1 MMPPINYRI
10 GLDIGIASV
19 GWSVILNNALD
30 EPCHIVDMGVRIFEK
45 SEDDQTGATLAM
57 ARRGARSQRR
67 LIRRRKHRLDRVKH
81 LLEEK
86 GIIVL
91 EAFEKRYHEAGL
103 PDVYKLRTEALDRK
117 LSNDELA
124 QVLIHIA
131 KHRGFKSNRKADA
144 ADKESGLL
152 LAATADNKKLLME
165 KGYRTVGEMLYK
177 DSAFRLETPW
187 NKAGFTL
194 NARNRDG
201 SYKHTMLRDLLVDE
215 VNTIFDRQQALGN
228 AVAGDDLREA
238 YLAIMTAQRSF
249 DMGPG
254 GESPY
259 ALDGF
264 EDKVGICTLE
274 REEKRAA
281 KAAYT
286 AEYFNVLQK
295 INHTR
300 IISEFGDYRG
310 FTAEEKVVL
319 LNEVHIRKSL
329 TYAQVKAKLKLN
341 AIDTFSTLNY
351 NKQNGD
357 LAKTE
362 KTKFISMPFTVSVKE
377 ILEGNPRENEADR
390 RLYDEVA
397 RILTNYKNDD
407 NRTEALKKLHLADDK
422 IQELLMLTP
431 AQHLHLSVKAM
442 NKLIPFLEQGM
453 VYSDACEHA
462 GYQSTAKTKMH
473 VLKSYKVR
481 RADGSVDI
489 EKTKVIQNEAK
500 EIQKQLQDITSPVVR
515 RAISQSL
522 KVLNA
527 IILKY
532 GSPQAI
538 HVELA
543 REMAKT
549 FDERHKI
556 TSSNKKRQ
564 DENGKFLEE
573 ISKFINNPKGQ
584 DLVKYRLWQQ
594 QDGFDPYTGRKI
606 PVEQLFKNDGYEI
619 DHILPYSKSMD
630 DSYANK
636 VLVAAEANR
645 LKKNQTPY
653 EYFEHSNKSSMTWDQ
668 YVSWVLS
675 TIKDENK
682 RRHMLKKH
690 IHEDEERQFI
700 ARNLN
705 DTRYATRF
713 VLSLIRDYLEFA
725 PWNTDGK
732 KKHAF
737 AVNGVITG
745 YLRKRWGLPQKN
757 RETHQHHSVD
767 AVVIACVT
775 DHMIQRISSYS
786 KQLEMDQNRYV
797 DPDTGEILDRAK
809 MDAATW
815 KRKLWMPMPWK
826 TFRDELVI
834 RLGDDPLGFIT
845 EHSDVMTSLNLPE
858 WMLSPEV
865 IHPIFVSHMETHKIT
880 GKAHDDT
887 IRSGKY
893 LSTIGNAFS
902 KVAIETLKINNNT
915 GEIDGFADKH
925 GELLINAKSDMLLYN
940 ALKNELLG
948 AKLEGRK
955 PFYDK
960 NGNLNAFHKPK
971 SDGTEGPIVRKVK
984 IMTKVQ
990 SGVELTNN
998 AIAGRKKGAMIRI
1011 DVFRIAL
1018 PKKPDTFKY
1027 HFVPIYIDD
1036 AVRQVMPMRAAAKD
1050 KPQSE
1055 WKIMKESDFIFSLYP
1070 NDLIYFKSARGVPVA
1085 SKAGNKFKLN
1095 EGYVYYKGAD
1105 ISGLTIKVESHD
1117 GLIEDARFGI
1127 QTLDAFEKYTVDIL
1141 GNKSLVKHEKRRVV
1155 KTKKQ
1160 RTRKTENHGL

>member
-1 MMPPINYRI
+1 
-10 GLDIGIASV
+10 
-19 GWSVILNNALD
+19 
-30 EPCHIVDMGVRIFEK
+30 MGVRIFEK
-45 SEDDQTGATLAM
+45 PEDAKTGETLAT

-103 PDVYKLRTEALDRK
+103 PDVYELRTAALDRK

-228 AVAGDDLREA
+228 AVADDDLREA

-264 EDKVGICTLE
+264 GDKVRFCTLE
-274 REEKRAA
+274 REEKRAP

-300 IISEFGDYRG
+300 IISEFGEYRD

-341 AIDTFSTLNY
+341 ATDTFSTLNY

-357 LAKTE
+357 LEKTE

-397 RILTNYKNDD
+397 RILTDYKNDD
-407 NRTEALKKLHLADDK
+407 NRIESLKKLRLADDK

-462 GYQSTAKTKMH
+462 GYQSAAKTKMH
-473 VLKSYKVR
+473 VLKSYKAR
-481 RADGSVDI
+481 CADGSVDI

-500 EIQKQLQDITSPVVR
+500 EIQEQLQDITSPVAR
-515 RAISQSL
+515 RAISQSI

>member
-341 AIDTFSTLNY
+341 ATDTFSTLNY

-390 RLYDEVA
+390 CLYDEVA

-705 DTRYATRF
+705 DTRYVTRF

-797 DPDTGEILDRAK
+797 DPDTGEILKRAK

-834 RLGDDPLGFIT
+834 RLGDDPLGCIT
-845 EHSDVMTSLNLPE
+845 EHSDVMTSMNLPE

>member
-45 SEDDQTGATLAM
+45 PEDAKTGETLAT

-67 LIRRRKHRLDRVKH
+67 LIRRRKHRLDRIKH

-103 PDVYKLRTEALDRK
+103 PDVYELRTAALDRK

-131 KHRGFKSNRKADA
+131 KHRGFKSNRKADTK
-144 ADKESGLL
+144 DKESGLL
-152 LAATADNKKLLME
+152 LTATADNKKLLLE

-187 NKAGFTL
+187 SKAGFTL

-215 VNTIFDRQQALGN
+215 VNTIFDCQQALGN
-228 AVAGDDLREA
+228 AVADDDLREA

-281 KAAYT
+281 KATYT

-300 IISEFGDYRG
+300 IISEFGEYRD
-310 FTAEEKVVL
+310 FTAEEKAVL
-319 LNEVHIRKSL
+319 LNEVHIRKAL

-341 AIDTFSTLNY
+341 ATDTFSTLNY

-357 LAKTE
+357 LEKTE
-362 KTKFISMPFTVSVKE
+362 KTKFISMPFTISVKE

-473 VLKSYKVR
+473 VLKSYKAR
-481 RADGSVDI
+481 YADGSVDI

-500 EIQKQLQDITSPVVR
+500 EIQEQLQDITSPVAR
-515 RAISQSL
+515 RAISQSI

-532 GSPQAI
+532 GSPQAV

-549 FDERHKI
+549 FDERNKI
-556 TSSNKKRQ
+556 KSSNDKRQ
-564 DENGKFLEE
+564 AENEVFLND
-573 ISKFINNPKGQ
+573 IRKYIKNPKGQ

-668 YVSWVLS
+668 YRSWVLS
-675 TIKDENK
+675 AIKDENK

-775 DHMIQRISSYS
+775 DHMIKNISDYS
-786 KQLEMDQNRYV
+786 KQLEMNQNRYV

-826 TFRDELVI
+826 TFRDELEI
-834 RLGDDPLGFIT
+834 RLGDHPLGFIM
-845 EHSDVMTSLNLPE
+845 EHADVMTSLNLPE
-858 WMLSPEV
+858 WMLCPEV

-902 KVAIETLKINNNT
+902 KVPIETLKLDNKSE
-915 GEIDGFADKH
+915 EISGFFDARS
-925 GELLINAKSDMLLYN
+925 GELLMNAKSDMLLYN
-940 ALKNELLG
+940 ALKNELKK
-948 AKLEGRK
+948 AKSEGRK

-960 NGNLNAFHKPK
+960 NGNLIEFHKPK
-971 SDGTEGPIVRKVK
+971 SNGTEGPLVRKVK
-984 IMTKVQ
+984 IMTNVQ
-990 SGVELTNN
+990 SGVELTNK
-998 AIAGRKKGAMIRI
+998 AIAGRTKGAMIRI
-1011 DVFRIAL
+1011 DVFKIPH
-1018 PKKPDTFKY
+1018 PKNPDKFKY
-1027 HFVPIYIDD
+1027 YFVPIYIDD
-1036 AVRQVMPMRAAAKD
+1036 AVKKNVPMKASTAL
-1050 KPQSE
+1050 KPKSE
-1055 WKIMKESDFIFSLYP
+1055 WKMMQEKDYAFSLYP
-1070 NDLIYFKSARGVPVA
+1070 NDLVYIR
-1085 SKAGNKFKLN
+1085 SKKGISVSYATGNKCKH
-1095 EGYVYYKGAD
+1095 EEVYGYFNNAD
-1105 ISGLTIKVESHD
+1105 ISTASIQIVAHD
-1117 GLIEDARFGI
+1117 NSFMARGIGI
-1127 QTLDAFEKYTVDIL
+1127 QNLDKLDKYQVDIL
-1141 GNKSLVKHEKRRVV
+1141 GNKSLVKKES
-1155 KTKKQ
+1155 
-1160 RTRKTENHGL
+1160 RKMF

>member
-45 SEDDQTGATLAM
+45 PEDAKTGETLAT

-67 LIRRRKHRLDRVKH
+67 LIRRRKHRLDRIKH

-103 PDVYKLRTEALDRK
+103 PDVYELRTAALDRK

-131 KHRGFKSNRKADA
+131 KHRGFKSNRKADTK
-144 ADKESGLL
+144 DKESGLL
-152 LAATADNKKLLME
+152 LTATADNKKLLME

-187 NKAGFTL
+187 NKVGFTL

-228 AVAGDDLREA
+228 TVAGDDLREA

-264 EDKVGICTLE
+264 GDKVGFCTLE
-274 REEKRAA
+274 PEEKRAP

-300 IISEFGDYRG
+300 IISEFGEYRD
-310 FTAEEKVVL
+310 FKPEEKEVL
-319 LNEVHIRKSL
+319 LNEVHIRKAL

-341 AIDTFSTLNY
+341 ATDTFSTLNY

-357 LAKTE
+357 LEKTE

-390 RLYDEVA
+390 CLYDEVA
-397 RILTNYKNDD
+397 RILTDYKNDD

-462 GYQSTAKTKMH
+462 GYQSAAKTKMH
-473 VLKSYKVR
+473 VLKSYKVHL
-481 RADGSVDI
+481 ADGSVDI

-500 EIQKQLQDITSPVVR
+500 EIQEQLQDITSPVAR
-515 RAISQSL
+515 RAISQSI

-532 GSPQAI
+532 GSPQAV

-549 FDERHKI
+549 FDERNKI
-556 TSSNKKRQ
+556 KSSNDKRQ
-564 DENGKFLEE
+564 AENEVFLND
-573 ISKFINNPKGQ
+573 IRKYIKNPKGQ

-668 YVSWVLS
+668 YRSWVLS
-675 TIKDENK
+675 AIKDENK

-775 DHMIQRISSYS
+775 DHMIQNISNYS
-786 KQLEMDQNRYV
+786 KQLEMDQKRYV

-815 KRKLWMPMPWK
+815 KRKLRMPMPWK
-826 TFRDELVI
+826 TFRDELEI
-834 RLGDDPLGFIT
+834 RLGDHPLGFIM
-845 EHSDVMTSLNLPE
+845 EHADVMTSLNLPE
-858 WMLSPEV
+858 WMLCPEV

-902 KVAIETLKINNNT
+902 KVAIETLKIDNKT
-915 GEIDGFADKH
+915 GEIAGFADEH

-948 AKLEGRK
+948 AKSEGRK

-960 NGNLNAFHKPK
+960 DGNLIEFHKPK
-971 SDGTEGPIVRKVK
+971 SDGTEGPVVKKVK
-984 IMTKVQ
+984 IKFNLK
-990 SGVELTNN
+990 SGIALPNR
-998 AIAGRKKGAMIRI
+998 AISKASMIRI
-1011 DVFRIAL
+1011 DIFKVEN
-1018 PKKPDTFKY
+1018 PKKPGEFKFY
-1027 HFVPIYIDD
+1027 YIPIYFDD
-1036 AVRQVMPMRAAAKD
+1036 AAKKRIPMKAATAHKPKTNWKVMN
-1050 KPQSE
+1050 
-1055 WKIMKESDFIFSLYP
+1055 ESDFVFSLYP
-1070 NDLIYFKSARGVPVA
+1070 NDLMYIKSEKGITITI
-1085 SKAGNKFKLN
+1085 NKKSTKRKEILA
-1095 EGYVYYKGAD
+1095 YYTGAD
-1105 ISGLTIKVESHD
+1105 IGSANISAESHD
-1117 GLIEDARFGI
+1117 DEFFARGIGI
-1127 QTLDAFEKYTVDIL
+1127 QNVDELKKYRVDIL
-1141 GNKSLVKHEKRRVV
+1141 GNITLVKQEKR
-1155 KTKKQ
+1155 KMF
-1160 RTRKTENHGL
+1160 

>member
-45 SEDDQTGATLAM
+45 PEDAKTGETLAT

-103 PDVYKLRTEALDRK
+103 PDVYELRTAALDRK

-228 AVAGDDLREA
+228 AVADDDLREA

-264 EDKVGICTLE
+264 GDKVGFCTLE
-274 REEKRAA
+274 REEKRAP

-300 IISEFGDYRG
+300 IISEFGEYRD

-341 AIDTFSTLNY
+341 ATDTFSTLNY

-357 LAKTE
+357 LEKTE

-397 RILTNYKNDD
+397 RILTDYKNDD
-407 NRTEALKKLHLADDK
+407 NRTESLKKLHLSDDK

-442 NKLIPFLEQGM
+442 NKLIPFLEKGM

-462 GYQSTAKTKMH
+462 GYQSAAKTKMH
-473 VLKSYKVR
+473 VLKSYKAR
-481 RADGSVDI
+481 CADGSVDI

-500 EIQKQLQDITSPVVR
+500 EIQEQLQDITSPVAR
-515 RAISQSL
+515 RAISQSI

-532 GSPQAI
+532 GSPQAV

-549 FDERHKI
+549 FDERNKI
-556 TSSNKKRQ
+556 RSSNEKRQ
-564 DENGKFLEE
+564 AENEVFLND
-573 ISKFINNPKGQ
+573 IRKYIKNPKGQ

-757 RETHQHHSVD
+757 RATHQHHSVD

-775 DHMIQRISSYS
+775 DHMIQRISNYS

-815 KRKLWMPMPWK
+815 KRKLWMPTPWR
-826 TFRDELVI
+826 TFRDELEI
-834 RLGDDPLGFIT
+834 RLGDHPLGFIM
-845 EHSDVMTSLNLPE
+845 EHADVMTSLNLPE
-858 WMLSPEV
+858 WMLCPEV

-902 KVAIETLKINNNT
+902 KVPIETLKLDNKSE
-915 GEIDGFADKH
+915 EISGFFDARS
-925 GELLINAKSDMLLYN
+925 GELLMNAKSDMLLYN
-940 ALKNELLG
+940 ALKNELKK
-948 AKLEGRK
+948 AKSEGRK

-960 NGNLNAFHKPK
+960 NGNLIEFHKPK
-971 SDGTEGPIVRKVK
+971 SNGTEGPLVRKVK
-984 IMTKVQ
+984 IMTNVQ
-990 SGVELTNN
+990 SGVELTNK
-998 AIAGRKKGAMIRI
+998 AIAGRTKGAMIRI
-1011 DVFRIAL
+1011 DVFKIPH
-1018 PKKPDTFKY
+1018 PKDPDKFKY
-1027 HFVPIYIDD
+1027 YFVPIYIDD
-1036 AVRQVMPMRAAAKD
+1036 AVKKNVPMKASTAL
-1050 KPQSE
+1050 KPKSE
-1055 WKIMKESDFIFSLYP
+1055 WKVMQEKDFAFSLYP
-1070 NDLIYFKSARGVPVA
+1070 NDLVYIR
-1085 SKAGNKFKLN
+1085 SKKGISTTYATGNKCKH
-1095 EGYVYYKGAD
+1095 EEVYGYFNNAD
-1105 ISGLTIKVESHD
+1105 ISTASIQIVAHD
-1117 GLIEDARFGI
+1117 NSFMARGIGI
-1127 QTLDAFEKYTVDIL
+1127 QNLDKLDKYQVDIL
-1141 GNKSLVKHEKRRVV
+1141 GNKSLVKKES
-1155 KTKKQ
+1155 
-1160 RTRKTENHGL
+1160 RKMF

>member
-45 SEDDQTGATLAM
+45 PEDAKTGETLAT

-103 PDVYKLRTEALDRK
+103 PDVYELRTAALDRK

-215 VNTIFDRQQALGN
+215 VNTIFDRQQVLGN
-228 AVAGDDLREA
+228 AVADDDLREA

-274 REEKRAA
+274 REEKRAP

-300 IISEFGDYRG
+300 IISEFGEYRD
-310 FTAEEKVVL
+310 FKAEEKEVL
-319 LNEVHIRKSL
+319 LNEVHIRKAL

-341 AIDTFSTLNY
+341 ATDTFSTLNY

-357 LAKTE
+357 LEKTE

-397 RILTNYKNDD
+397 RILTDYKNDD
-407 NRTEALKKLHLADDK
+407 NRTESLKKLHLSDDK

-462 GYQSTAKTKMH
+462 GYQSAAKTKMH
-473 VLKSYKVR
+473 VLKSYKAR
-481 RADGSVDI
+481 CADGSIDI

-500 EIQKQLQDITSPVVR
+500 EIQEQLQDITSPVAR
-515 RAISQSL
+515 RAISQSI

-532 GSPQAI
+532 GSPQAV

-549 FDERHKI
+549 FDERNKI
-556 TSSNKKRQ
+556 KSSNDKRQ
-564 DENGKFLEE
+564 AENEVFLND
-573 ISKFINNPKGQ
+573 IRKYIKNPKGQ

-594 QDGFDPYTGRKI
+594 QDGFDPYTGRRI

-653 EYFEHSNKSSMTWDQ
+653 EYFEHSNKSSMTWNQ

-767 AVVIACVT
+767 AVIIACVT
-775 DHMIQRISSYS
+775 DHMIQRISNYS

-797 DPDTGEILDRAK
+797 DPDTGELLDRAK
-809 MDAATW
+809 MDTATW
-815 KRKLWMPMPWK
+815 KRKLWMPTPWK
-826 TFRDELVI
+826 TFRDELEI
-834 RLGDDPLGFIT
+834 RLGDHPLGFIM
-845 EHSDVMTSLNLPE
+845 EHADVMTSLNLPE
-858 WMLSPEV
+858 WMLCPEV
-865 IHPIFVSHMETHKIT
+865 IHPIFVSHMETHKVT

-893 LSTIGNAFS
+893 LSTIGSAFS
-902 KVAIETLKINNNT
+902 KVPIETLKLDNKT
-915 GEIDGFADKH
+915 GEIAGFYDARS
-925 GELLINAKSDMLLYN
+925 GELLMNAKSDMLLYN
-940 ALKNELLG
+940 ALKNEFKI
-948 AKLEGRK
+948 AKSEGRK

-960 NGNLNAFHKPK
+960 NGNLIEFHKPK
-971 SDGTEGPIVRKVK
+971 SDGTEGPLVRKVK
-984 IMTKVQ
+984 IMTNVQ
-990 SGVELTNN
+990 SGVELSNN
-998 AIAGRKKGAMIRI
+998 AIAGRTKGAMIRI
-1011 DVFRIAL
+1011 DVFKIPH
-1018 PKKPDTFKY
+1018 PKDSDKFKY
-1027 HFVPIYIDD
+1027 YFVPIYIDD
-1036 AVRQVMPMRAAAKD
+1036 AVKKNVPMKASTAL
-1050 KPQSE
+1050 KPKSE
-1055 WKIMKESDFIFSLYP
+1055 WKVMQEKDFAFSLYP
-1070 NDLIYFKSARGVPVA
+1070 NDLVYIR
-1085 SKAGNKFKLN
+1085 SKKGISTTYATGNKCKH
-1095 EGYVYYKGAD
+1095 EEVYGYFNNAD
-1105 ISGLTIKVESHD
+1105 ISTASIQIVAHD
-1117 GLIEDARFGI
+1117 NSFMARGIGI
-1127 QTLDAFEKYTVDIL
+1127 QNLDKLDKYQVDIL
-1141 GNKSLVKHEKRRVV
+1141 GNKFLVKKES
-1155 KTKKQ
+1155 
-1160 RTRKTENHGL
+1160 RKMF

>member
-91 EAFEKRYHEAGL
+91 EAFEKRYHEVGL

-341 AIDTFSTLNY
+341 ATDTFSTLNY

>member
-45 SEDDQTGATLAM
+45 SEDDQTGATLTM

-131 KHRGFKSNRKADA
+131 KHRGFKSNRKADTK
-144 ADKESGLL
+144 DKESGLL
-152 LAATADNKKLLME
+152 LTATADNKKLLIE

-228 AVAGDDLREA
+228 AIAGDDLREA

-264 EDKVGICTLE
+264 GDKVGFCTLE
-274 REEKRAA
+274 REEKRAP

-300 IISEFGDYRG
+300 IISEFGEYRD
-310 FTAEEKVVL
+310 FTTEEKVVL

-341 AIDTFSTLNY
+341 ATDTFSTLNY

-357 LAKTE
+357 LEKTE

-390 RLYDEVA
+390 HLYDEVA
-397 RILTNYKNDD
+397 RILTDYKNDD
-407 NRTEALKKLHLADDK
+407 NRTESLKKLHLADDK

-462 GYQSTAKTKMH
+462 GFQSTAKTKMH

-858 WMLSPEV
+858 WMLCPEV

>member
-131 KHRGFKSNRKADA
+131 KHRGFKSNRKADTK
-144 ADKESGLL
+144 DKESGLL
-152 LAATADNKKLLME
+152 LTATADNKKLLME

-341 AIDTFSTLNY
+341 ATDTFSTLNY

-515 RAISQSL
+515 RAISQSI

-532 GSPQAI
+532 GSPQAV

-682 RRHMLKKH
+682 RRNMLKKH

-858 WMLSPEV
+858 WMLCPEV

-902 KVAIETLKINNNT
+902 KVAIETLKIDNKT
-915 GEIDGFADKH
+915 GEIAGFADEH

-948 AKLEGRK
+948 AKPEGRR

-960 NGNLNAFHKPK
+960 DGNLIEFHKPK
-971 SDGTEGPIVRKVK
+971 SDGTEGPVVKKVK
-984 IMTKVQ
+984 IKFNLK
-990 SGVELTNN
+990 SGIALPNH
-998 AIAGRKKGAMIRI
+998 AISKAAMIRI
-1011 DVFRIAL
+1011 DIFKVEN
-1018 PKKPDTFKY
+1018 PKKPGEFKFY
-1027 HFVPIYIDD
+1027 YIPIYFDD
-1036 AVRQVMPMRAAAKD
+1036 AAKKRIPMKAATAHKPKTNWKVMN
-1050 KPQSE
+1050 
-1055 WKIMKESDFIFSLYP
+1055 ESDFVFSLYP
-1070 NDLIYFKSARGVPVA
+1070 NDLMYIKSEKGITITI
-1085 SKAGNKFKLN
+1085 NKKSTKRKEILA
-1095 EGYVYYKGAD
+1095 YYTGAD
-1105 ISGLTIKVESHD
+1105 IGSANISAKSHD
-1117 GLIEDARFGI
+1117 DEFFARGIGI
-1127 QTLDAFEKYTVDIL
+1127 QNVDELKKYRVDIL
-1141 GNKSLVKHEKRRVV
+1141 GNITLVKQEKR
-1155 KTKKQ
+1155 KMF
-1160 RTRKTENHGL
+1160 

>member
-19 GWSVILNNALD
+19 GWSVILNNALN

-45 SEDDQTGATLAM
+45 PEDAKTGETLAT

-103 PDVYKLRTEALDRK
+103 PDVYELRTAALDRK

-152 LAATADNKKLLME
+152 LAATADNKKLLQE

-187 NKAGFTL
+187 NKEGFTL

-215 VNTIFDRQQALGN
+215 VNMIFDRQQALGN
-228 AVAGDDLREA
+228 TVAGDDLREA

-264 EDKVGICTLE
+264 GDKVGFCTLE
-274 REEKRAA
+274 REEKRAP

-300 IISEFGDYRG
+300 IISEFGEYRD
-310 FTAEEKVVL
+310 FKSEEKEVL
-319 LNEVHIRKSL
+319 LNEVHIRKAL

-341 AIDTFSTLNY
+341 ATDTFSTLNY

-357 LAKTE
+357 LEKTE

-397 RILTNYKNDD
+397 RILTDYKNDD
-407 NRTEALKKLHLADDK
+407 NRTETLKKLHLADDK

-462 GYQSTAKTKMH
+462 GYQSAAKMKMH
-473 VLKSYKVR
+473 VLKSYKVHL
-481 RADGSVDI
+481 ADGSVDI

-500 EIQKQLQDITSPVVR
+500 EIQEQLQDITSPVAR
-515 RAISQSL
+515 RAISQSI

-532 GSPQAI
+532 GSPQAV

-549 FDERHKI
+549 FDERNKI
-556 TSSNKKRQ
+556 KSSNDKRQ
-564 DENGKFLEE
+564 AENEVFLND
-573 ISKFINNPKGQ
+573 IRKYIKNPKGQ

-682 RRHMLKKH
+682 RRNMLKKH

-775 DHMIQRISSYS
+775 DHMIQRISNYS

-826 TFRDELVI
+826 TFRDELEI
-834 RLGDDPLGFIT
+834 RLGDHPLGFIM

-902 KVAIETLKINNNT
+902 KVAIETLKIDNKT

-948 AKLEGRK
+948 AKSEGRK

-960 NGNLNAFHKPK
+960 DGNLKEFHKPK
-971 SDGTEGPIVRKVK
+971 SDGTDGPLVRKVK
-984 IMTKVQ
+984 IMTDVQ
-990 SGVELTNN
+990 SGVELTNH

-1011 DVFRIAL
+1011 DVFRIPH
-1018 PKKPDTFKY
+1018 PKNPDKFKY
-1027 HFVPIYIDD
+1027 YYVPIYIDD
-1036 AVRQVMPMRAAAKD
+1036 AVKKTIPMRAATAS
-1050 KPQSE
+1050 KPKSE
-1055 WKIMKESDFIFSLYP
+1055 WKLMKDKDFVFSLYP
-1070 NDLIYFKSARGVPVA
+1070 NDLVHIKSQKGITAHTN
-1085 SKAGNKFKLN
+1085 SGNLIKPN
-1095 EGYVYYKGAD
+1095 DIYVYYKSAG
-1105 ISGLTIKVESHD
+1105 ISNASISAESHD
-1117 GLIEDARFGI
+1117 EAYTVINMGI
-1127 QTLDAFEKYTVDIL
+1127 QNVDDLEKCKVDVL
-1141 GNKSLVKHEKRRVV
+1141 GNITLVKREKR
-1155 KTKKQ
+1155 KMF
-1160 RTRKTENHGL
+1160 

>member
-45 SEDDQTGATLAM
+45 PEDAKTGETLAT

-103 PDVYKLRTEALDRK
+103 PDVYELRTAALDRK

-228 AVAGDDLREA
+228 TVAGDDLRES

-264 EDKVGICTLE
+264 GDKVGFCTLE
-274 REEKRAA
+274 REEKRAP

-300 IISEFGDYRG
+300 IISEFGEYRG
-310 FTAEEKVVL
+310 FKAEEKEVL
-319 LNEVHIRKSL
+319 LNEVHIRKAL

-341 AIDTFSTLNY
+341 ATDTFSTLNY

-357 LAKTE
+357 LEKTE

-397 RILTNYKNDD
+397 RILTDYKNDD
-407 NRTEALKKLHLADDK
+407 NRTESLKKLHLADDK

-473 VLKSYKVR
+473 VLKSYKAR
-481 RADGSVDI
+481 CADGSVDI

-500 EIQKQLQDITSPVVR
+500 EIQEQLQDITSPVAR
-515 RAISQSL
+515 RAISQSI

-532 GSPQAI
+532 GSPQAV

-549 FDERHKI
+549 FDERNKI
-556 TSSNKKRQ
+556 RSSNDKRQ
-564 DENGKFLEE
+564 AENEVFLND
-573 ISKFINNPKGQ
+573 IRKYIKNPKGQ

-705 DTRYATRF
+705 DTRYVTRF

-757 RETHQHHSVD
+757 RATHQHHSVD

-775 DHMIQRISSYS
+775 DHMIQRISNYS

-815 KRKLWMPMPWK
+815 KRKLWMPTPWR
-826 TFRDELVI
+826 TFRDELEI
-834 RLGDDPLGFIT
+834 RLGDHPLGFIM
-845 EHSDVMTSLNLPE
+845 EHADVMTSLNLPE
-858 WMLSPEV
+858 WMLCPEV

-902 KVAIETLKINNNT
+902 KVPIETLKLDNKSE
-915 GEIDGFADKH
+915 EISGFFDARS
-925 GELLINAKSDMLLYN
+925 GELLMNAKSDMLLYN
-940 ALKNELLG
+940 ALKNELKK
-948 AKLEGRK
+948 AKSEGRK

-960 NGNLNAFHKPK
+960 NGNLIEFHKPK
-971 SDGTEGPIVRKVK
+971 SNGTEGPLVRKVK
-984 IMTKVQ
+984 IMTNVQ
-990 SGVELTNN
+990 SGVELTNK
-998 AIAGRKKGAMIRI
+998 AIAGRTKGAMIRI
-1011 DVFRIAL
+1011 DVFKIPH
-1018 PKKPDTFKY
+1018 PKDPDKFKY
-1027 HFVPIYIDD
+1027 YFVPIYIDD
-1036 AVRQVMPMRAAAKD
+1036 AVKKNVPMKASTAL
-1050 KPQSE
+1050 KPKSE
-1055 WKIMKESDFIFSLYP
+1055 WKVMQEKDFAFSLYP
-1070 NDLIYFKSARGVPVA
+1070 NDLVYIR
-1085 SKAGNKFKLN
+1085 SKKGISTTYATGNKCKH
-1095 EGYVYYKGAD
+1095 EEVYGYFNNAD
-1105 ISGLTIKVESHD
+1105 ISTASIQIVAHD
-1117 GLIEDARFGI
+1117 NSFMARGIGI
-1127 QTLDAFEKYTVDIL
+1127 QNLDKLDKYQVDIL
-1141 GNKSLVKHEKRRVV
+1141 GNKSLVKKES
-1155 KTKKQ
+1155 
-1160 RTRKTENHGL
+1160 RKMF

>member
-45 SEDDQTGATLAM
+45 PEDAKTGETLAT

-103 PDVYKLRTEALDRK
+103 PDVYELRTAALDRK

-264 EDKVGICTLE
+264 GDKVGFCTLE
-274 REEKRAA
+274 REEKRAP

-300 IISEFGDYRG
+300 IISEFGEYRD
-310 FTAEEKVVL
+310 FKAEEKEVL
-319 LNEVHIRKSL
+319 LNEVHIRKAL

-341 AIDTFSTLNY
+341 ATDTFSTLNY

-357 LAKTE
+357 LEKTE

-397 RILTNYKNDD
+397 RILTDYKNDD

-462 GYQSTAKTKMH
+462 GYQSAAKTKMH
-473 VLKSYKVR
+473 VLKSYKAR
-481 RADGSVDI
+481 YADGSVDI

-500 EIQKQLQDITSPVVR
+500 EIQEQLQDITSPVAR
-515 RAISQSL
+515 RAISQSI

-532 GSPQAI
+532 GSPQAV

-549 FDERHKI
+549 FDERNKI
-556 TSSNKKRQ
+556 KSSNDKRQ
-564 DENGKFLEE
+564 AENEVFLND
-573 ISKFINNPKGQ
+573 IRKYIKNPKGQ

-775 DHMIQRISSYS
+775 DHMIQRISNYS

-826 TFRDELVI
+826 TFRDELEI
-834 RLGDDPLGFIT
+834 RLGDHPLGFIM
-845 EHSDVMTSLNLPE
+845 EHADVMTNLNLPE

-893 LSTIGNAFS
+893 LSTVGSAFS
-902 KVAIETLKINNNT
+902 KVSIETLKLDNKT
-915 GEIDGFADKH
+915 GEIAGFYDARS
-925 GELLINAKSDMLLYN
+925 GELLMNAKSDILLYN
-940 ALKNELLG
+940 ALKNELKM
-948 AKLEGRK
+948 AKSEGRK

-960 NGNLNAFHKPK
+960 NGNLIEFHKPK
-971 SDGTEGPIVRKVK
+971 SDGTEGPLVRKVK
-984 IMTKVQ
+984 IMTNVQ
-990 SGVELTNN
+990 SGVELSNN
-998 AIAGRKKGAMIRI
+998 AIAGRTKGAMIRI
-1011 DVFRIAL
+1011 DVFKIPH
-1018 PKKPDTFKY
+1018 PKDPDKFKY
-1027 HFVPIYIDD
+1027 YLVPIYIDD
-1036 AVRQVMPMRAAAKD
+1036 AVKKTIPMKAATAS
-1050 KPQSE
+1050 KPKSE
-1055 WKIMKESDFIFSLYP
+1055 WKLMEDKDFVFSLYP
-1070 NDLIYFKSARGVPVA
+1070 NDLVHIKSQKGISAITTTGH
-1085 SKAGNKFKLN
+1085 KFKPTDV
-1095 EGYVYYKGAD
+1095 YVYYKASNVHTAS
-1105 ISGLTIKVESHD
+1105 IIVEAHD
-1117 GLIEDARFGI
+1117 SSYTAEGIGI
-1127 QTLDAFEKYTVDIL
+1127 QNLDSFEKFQVDVL
-1141 GNKSLVKHEKRRVV
+1141 GNRKLVKREKR
-1155 KTKKQ
+1155 KMF
-1160 RTRKTENHGL
+1160 

>member
-45 SEDDQTGATLAM
+45 PEDAKTGETLAT

-103 PDVYKLRTEALDRK
+103 PDVYELRTAALDRK

-228 AVAGDDLREA
+228 AVADDDLREA

-254 GESPY
+254 GKSPY

-264 EDKVGICTLE
+264 GDKVGFCTLE
-274 REEKRAA
+274 REEKRAP

-300 IISEFGDYRG
+300 IISEFGEYRD

-341 AIDTFSTLNY
+341 ATDTFSTLNY

-357 LAKTE
+357 LEKTE

-397 RILTNYKNDD
+397 RILTDYKNDD
-407 NRTEALKKLHLADDK
+407 NRTESLKKLRLADDK

-462 GYQSTAKTKMH
+462 GYQSAAKTKMH
-473 VLKSYKVR
+473 VLKSYKAR
-481 RADGSVDI
+481 CADGSVDI

-500 EIQKQLQDITSPVVR
+500 EIQEQLQDITSPVAR
-515 RAISQSL
+515 RAISQSI

-532 GSPQAI
+532 GSPQAV

-549 FDERHKI
+549 FDERNKI
-556 TSSNKKRQ
+556 KSSNDKRQ
-564 DENGKFLEE
+564 AENEVFLND
-573 ISKFINNPKGQ
+573 IRKYIKNPKGQ

-815 KRKLWMPMPWK
+815 KRKLWMPTPWK
-826 TFRDELVI
+826 TFRDELEI
-834 RLGDDPLGFIT
+834 RLGDHPLGFIM
-845 EHSDVMTSLNLPE
+845 EHADVMTNLNLPE

-893 LSTIGNAFS
+893 LSTIGSAFS
-902 KVAIETLKINNNT
+902 KVPIETLKLDNKT
-915 GEIDGFADKH
+915 GEIAGFYDARS
-925 GELLINAKSDMLLYN
+925 GELLMNAKSDMLLYN
-940 ALKNELLG
+940 ALKNELKM
-948 AKLEGRK
+948 AKSEGRK

-960 NGNLNAFHKPK
+960 NGNLIEFHKPK
-971 SDGTEGPIVRKVK
+971 ADDTEGPLVRKVK
-984 IMTKVQ
+984 ILTNVQ
-990 SGVELTNN
+990 SGVELSNN
-998 AIAGRKKGAMIRI
+998 AIAGRTKGAMIRI
-1011 DVFRIAL
+1011 DVFKIPH
-1018 PKKPDTFKY
+1018 PKDPDKFKY
-1027 HFVPIYIDD
+1027 YFVPIYIDD
-1036 AVRQVMPMRAAAKD
+1036 AVKKNVPMKAVTAL
-1050 KPQSE
+1050 KPKSE
-1055 WKIMKESDFIFSLYP
+1055 WKMMKDKDFAFSLYP
-1070 NDLIYFKSARGVPVA
+1070 NDLVHIKSQKGISAITTTGH
-1085 SKAGNKFKLN
+1085 KFKPTDA
-1095 EGYVYYKGAD
+1095 YVYYKTSNVHTAS
-1105 ISGLTIKVESHD
+1105 IMVEAHD
-1117 GLIEDARFGI
+1117 SSYTAEGIGI
-1127 QTLDAFEKYTVDIL
+1127 QNLVSFEKFQVDVL
-1141 GNKSLVKHEKRRVV
+1141 GNRKLVKREKR
-1155 KTKKQ
+1155 KMF
-1160 RTRKTENHGL
+1160 

>member
-45 SEDDQTGATLAM
+45 PEDAKTGETLAT
-57 ARRGARSQRR
+57 ARRGARGQRR

-103 PDVYKLRTEALDRK
+103 PDVYELRTAALDRK

-131 KHRGFKSNRKADA
+131 KHRGFKSNRKADTK
-144 ADKESGLL
+144 DKESGLL
-152 LAATADNKKLLME
+152 LTATADNKKLLLE

-228 AVAGDDLREA
+228 AVADDDLREA

-264 EDKVGICTLE
+264 GDKVGFCTLE
-274 REEKRAA
+274 REEKRAP

-300 IISEFGDYRG
+300 IISEFGEYRD
-310 FTAEEKVVL
+310 FKAEEKEML
-319 LNEVHIRKSL
+319 LNEVHIRKAL

-341 AIDTFSTLNY
+341 ATDTFSTLNY

-357 LAKTE
+357 LEKTE
-362 KTKFISMPFTVSVKE
+362 KTKFISMPFTISVKE

-407 NRTEALKKLHLADDK
+407 NRTEALKKLHLADEK

-473 VLKSYKVR
+473 VLKSYKAR
-481 RADGSVDI
+481 YADGSVDI

-500 EIQKQLQDITSPVVR
+500 EIQEQLQDITSPVAR
-515 RAISQSL
+515 RAISQSI

-532 GSPQAI
+532 GSPQAVY
-538 HVELA
+538 VELA

-549 FDERHKI
+549 FDERNKI
-556 TSSNKKRQ
+556 KSSNDKRQ
-564 DENGKFLEE
+564 AENEVFLND
-573 ISKFINNPKGQ
+573 IRKYIKNPKGQ

-668 YVSWVLS
+668 YRSWVLS
-675 TIKDENK
+675 AIKDENK

-690 IHEDEERQFI
+690 ILEDEERQFI

-713 VLSLIRDYLEFA
+713 VLSLIHDYLEFA

-775 DHMIQRISSYS
+775 DHMIQNISNYS
-786 KQLEMDQNRYV
+786 KQLEMDQKRYV

-826 TFRDELVI
+826 TFRDELEI
-834 RLGDDPLGFIT
+834 RLGNHPLGFIM
-845 EHSDVMTSLNLPE
+845 EHADVMTSLNLPD
-858 WMLSPEV
+858 WMMCPEV

-893 LSTIGNAFS
+893 LSTVGSAFS
-902 KVAIETLKINNNT
+902 KVPIETLKLDNKT
-915 GEIDGFADKH
+915 EEISGFFDAKS
-925 GELLINAKSDMLLYN
+925 GELLMNAKSDMLLYN
-940 ALKNELLG
+940 ALKNELKM
-948 AKLEGRK
+948 AKSEGRK

-960 NGNLNAFHKPK
+960 DGNLIEFHKPK
-971 SDGTEGPIVRKVK
+971 SDGTEGPLVRKLK
-984 IMTKVQ
+984 IMTNVQ
-990 SGVELTNN
+990 SGVELSNN
-998 AIAGRKKGAMIRI
+998 AIAGRTKGAMIRI
-1011 DVFRIAL
+1011 DVFKIPH
-1018 PKKPDTFKY
+1018 PKDPDKFKY
-1027 HFVPIYIDD
+1027 YFVPIYIDD
-1036 AVRQVMPMRAAAKD
+1036 AVKKNVPMKASTAL
-1050 KPQSE
+1050 KPKSE
-1055 WKIMKESDFIFSLYP
+1055 WKVMQEKDFAFSLYP
-1070 NDLIYFKSARGVPVA
+1070 NDLVYIR
-1085 SKAGNKFKLN
+1085 SKKGISTTYATGNKCKH
-1095 EGYVYYKGAD
+1095 EEVYGYFNNAD
-1105 ISGLTIKVESHD
+1105 ISTASIQIVAHD
-1117 GLIEDARFGI
+1117 NSFMARGIGI
-1127 QTLDAFEKYTVDIL
+1127 QNLDKLDKYQVDIL
-1141 GNKSLVKHEKRRVV
+1141 GNKSLVKKES
-1155 KTKKQ
+1155 
-1160 RTRKTENHGL
+1160 RKMF

>member
-30 EPCHIVDMGVRIFEK
+30 EPCHVVDMGVRIFEK
-45 SEDDQTGATLAM
+45 PEDAQTGKTLA
-57 ARRGARSQRR
+57 AVRRGARSQRR

-91 EAFEKRYHEAGL
+91 KAFEKRYHEAGL
-103 PDVYKLRTEALDRK
+103 PDVYELRTAALDRK

-124 QVLIHIA
+124 QVLIHIT

-144 ADKESGLL
+144 KDKESGLL
-152 LAATADNKKLLME
+152 LTATADNKKLLIE

-177 DSAFRLETPW
+177 DSTFRLETPW

-228 AVAGDDLREA
+228 TVAGDDLREA

-264 EDKVGICTLE
+264 GDKVGFCTLE
-274 REEKRAA
+274 REEKRAP

-300 IISEFGDYRG
+300 IISEFGEYRD
-310 FTAEEKVVL
+310 FKAEEREVL
-319 LNEVHIRKSL
+319 LNEVHIRKEIKYS
-329 TYAQVKAKLKLN
+329 QVRAKLKLN
-341 AIDTFSTLNY
+341 STDTFSTLNY
-351 NKQNGD
+351 NKKNGD
-357 LAKTE
+357 LKKTE
-362 KTKFISMPFTVSVKE
+362 DTKFISMPFTVSVKE
-377 ILEGNPRENEADR
+377 ILEGNPRENETDR
-390 RLYDEVA
+390 HLYDEVA

-407 NRTEALKKLHLADDK
+407 SRIEALKMLHLEDEQ
-422 IQELLMLTP
+422 IQELLMFDLT
-431 AQHLHLSVKAM
+431 QHLHLSVKAM
-442 NKLIPFLEQGM
+442 NKLIPYLEQGM
-453 VYSDACEHA
+453 VYIDACEHA
-462 GYQSTAKTKMH
+462 GYQNAIKEKMH

-481 RADGSVDI
+481 YANGSVNI
-489 EKTKVIQNEAK
+489 EKTKAIQNEAK
-500 EIQKQLQDITSPVVR
+500 EIHEQLLDIASPVAR
-515 RAISQSL
+515 RAISQSI

-532 GSPQAI
+532 GSPQAV

-549 FDERHKI
+549 FDERNMI
-556 TSSNKKRQ
+556 RSSNDKRQ
-564 DENGKFLEE
+564 SENVKFLED
-573 ISKFINNPKGQ
+573 IRKYIKNPKGQ

-606 PVEQLFKNDGYEI
+606 PIEQLFKNDGYEI

-636 VLVAAEANR
+636 ILVSAEANR

-653 EYFEHSNKSSMTWDQ
+653 EYFEHSNKSSITWDQ

-675 TIKDENK
+675 TIKDVNK

-690 IHEDEERQFI
+690 IREDEERQFI

-732 KKHAF
+732 KKHAI
-737 AVNGVITG
+737 AVNGAITG

-775 DHMIQRISSYS
+775 DHMIQRISNYS
-786 KQLEMDQNRYV
+786 KQLEMDKNRYV
-797 DPDTGEILDRAK
+797 DPGTGEILDRTK
-809 MDAATW
+809 IDAATW

-826 TFRDELVI
+826 TFRDELMI
-834 RLGDDPLGFIT
+834 RLGDNPLGFIT
-845 EHSDVMTSLNLPE
+845 DHSDVMTNLNLPE
-858 WMLSPEV
+858 WMLCPEV
-865 IHPIFVSHMETHKIT
+865 MHPIFVSHMETHKIT
-880 GKAHDDT
+880 GKVHDDT

-893 LSTIGNAFS
+893 ISTIGGAFS
-902 KVAIETLKINNNT
+902 KVPIEMLKLDNKT
-915 GEIDGFADKH
+915 GEIAGFYDVRS

-940 ALKNELLG
+940 ALKNELKI
-948 AKLEGRK
+948 AKSEGRK

-960 NGNLNAFHKPK
+960 NGNLIEFHKPK
-971 SDGTEGPIVRKVK
+971 SDGTEGPLVRKVK
-984 IMTKVQ
+984 IMTNVQ

-998 AIAGRKKGAMIRI
+998 AIAGRTKGAMIRI
-1011 DVFRIAL
+1011 DVFKIQH
-1018 PKKPDTFKY
+1018 PKDPDKFKY
-1027 HFVPIYIDD
+1027 YFVPIYIDD
-1036 AVRQVMPMRAAAKD
+1036 AIKKTIPMRAATAS
-1050 KPQSE
+1050 KPKSE
-1055 WKIMKESDFIFSLYP
+1055 WKLMKDEDFAFSLYP
-1070 NDLIYFKSARGVPVA
+1070 NDLAYIKNSRGISAITTT
-1085 SKAGNKFKLN
+1085 GNKIKLTDA
-1095 EGYVYYKGAD
+1095 YVYYKSSNVHNAS
-1105 ISGLTIKVESHD
+1105 I
-1117 GLIEDARFGI
+1117 LIEAHDSSYTAEGI
-1127 QTLDAFEKYTVDIL
+1127 GVQNLVSFEKYQVDVL
-1141 GNKSLVKHEKRRVV
+1141 GNKKLVKSEKRKMFR
-1155 KTKKQ
+1155 
-1160 RTRKTENHGL
+1160 NGI